1 MIFFLFTSHHG
12 YWYFVILNYSIKYLS
27 LRYMYKFIIYSVLL
41 VLISTQLDI
50 YMNDID
56 ARMTLTHEW
65 YKHMNDLD
73 MWMALTH
80 EWHWHMNDISDIYRD
95 FSSPQILTLHVH
107 VSHKT
112 PCLSYHTTDTS
123 EFPVWILSSLE
134 LVHNIRCW
142 TLHCMW
148 KLHQYSIWNCYLY
161 LAHSPW
167 NLVWFHYFSS
177 PLLIV
182 LGHLFLVL
190 PWSSNWSFLFSW
202 ESRAISPPSVSK
214 LSWKYKNKICYEI
227 EK

>member
-1 MIFFLFTSHHG
+1 
-12 YWYFVILNYSIKYLS
+12 
-27 LRYMYKFIIYSVLL
+27 
-41 VLISTQLDI
+41 
-50 YMNDID
+50 MNDID

-95 FSSPQILTLHVH
+95 LSSPQILTLHVH
-107 VSHKT
+107 VSHQT
-112 PCLSYHTTDTS
+112 PCLSYHTTGTS

-142 TLHCMW
+142 ALHCMW

-214 LSWKYKNKICYEI
+214 LSWKYKNKICYES